1 MKGMIRNI
9 AWFVLLG
16 VLSACQEETFS
27 NKDVME
33 ENTLTL
39 TLATQAES
47 RVPEEGE
54 DRFHENTIERADVYF
69 FNVNTAA
76 QDAQPCIYAQM
87 GLSADA
93 SNVVRV
99 PLDRNVL
106 TENTYYVYAVAN
118 HDFGY
123 TPATAVSNRVTIAQL
138 KQQTIATDW
147 KEGYAEG
154 ESTIETSLVMDG
166 EKSITIQTPQ
176 TAAEEIKMTRAM
188 AKVMLYASTA
198 SEIEVEGVRYIP
210 IQSGMNVTM
219 VYGVNKTNLA
229 GSYEVQ
235 PDDYIT
241 RMRRDYSGNTT
252 SGADGTVLYEQE
264 SPFFSYPNPA
274 DTENRQDAYLILCVP
289 WQITDTSGGSSYEAQ
304 DYYYR
309 IPITGDND
317 PALLERNHYYR
328 IVANI
333 GVLGSLN
340 PRDAV
345 ELTANF
351 EIMDWFEV
359 GIDAD
364 MQNYR
369 YLVLDEYNSVMNNV
383 AVLEMPYASSSAI
396 ADIDN
401 KTEDGNENYTE
412 ITEISFWDYRDVNA
426 KHCYYAESE
435 IENYTDENGNSM
447 EYLGPVPT
455 EYRLEYNENNLI
467 FTHVLDDDDY
477 VAITIKIT
485 AYNRQG
491 VKADEWTITQ
501 YPAMYIEGEYNRNGD
516 TNRFIYGETSGR
528 YTTYDDDGNY
538 LGGANSVTSGSN
550 NNPYQYTIYISS
562 FDIEGSDYAI
572 GDPRS
577 ESVDNLSALRKRDYY
592 NENLTYYYPARQED
606 ADNVVAPAFK
616 IASSWGVTYD
626 ISFESAQK
634 RCASYQENGYP
645 AGRWRVPT
653 EAEIAYVVSL
663 SHDEKIP
670 ELFDGTYFASS
681 GNYYNSSRNDFTG
694 SGGAQAVRCVYDVWY
709 WGDDKIEN
717 PNRFTWGDEPRQ

>member
-1 MKGMIRNI
+1 MIRNI

-47 RVPEEGE
+47 RVPENGE

-69 FNVNTAA
+69 FSVNTAA

-106 TENTYYVYAVAN
+106 TEDTYYVYAVAN

-138 KQQTIATDW
+138 KEQVITTNW
-147 KEGYAEG
+147 KEGHAEG
-154 ESTIETSLVMDG
+154 ESTIETSLVMNG

-176 TAAEEIKMTRAM
+176 TAAEEINMTRAM

-309 IPITGDND
+309 IPITGDNN

-345 ELTANF
+345 KLTANF
-351 EIMDWFEV
+351 EIMDWFEA

-383 AVLEMPYASSSAI
+383 AVLEMPYVSSSAI
-396 ADIDN
+396 ADIEN

-412 ITEISFWDYRDVNA
+412 ITEISFWDYREENA
-426 KHCYYAESE
+426 KHCYYAENE

-550 NNPYQYTIYISS
+550 NNPNQYTIYISS

-577 ESVDNLSALRKRDYY
+577 ESVDNLSTLRKEDYY

-606 ADNVVAPAFK
+606 ADNVIAPAFK

-645 AGRWRVPT
+645 AGRWRIPT

-663 SHDEKIP
+663 SYDEKIP

-709 WGDDKIEN
+709 WSDDKIEN